1 VTSKYA
7 EVRKNR
13 DFGSRP
19 TIHFHGYKWMPNL
32 IMPGLTPH
40 PTGMEI
46 GPVED
51 QVDIAKPHSDWV
63 VKIDDNDHLG
73 FTVQTLKREFWD
85 SDDDTLVKAGTTI
98 ASFLLPPRMATA
110 ALRLDDPV
118 EINRMHFL
126 AGRRSWRLHDGKN
139 FEVDGGVLVLGTC
152 AIERVSHRAY
162 QLADR
167 PLGLEAALIPVWT
180 SMLKNFVKMKALV
193 KFPQRLRPGWER
205 EDHIYWY
212 TKSFD
217 SLEALTRD
225 REFAQQK
232 RMNLYKTLLPEQ

>member
-1 VTSKYA
+1 
-7 EVRKNR
+7 
-13 DFGSRP
+13 
-19 TIHFHGYKWMPNL
+19 MPNL

-85 SDDDTLVKAGTTI
+85 SDEDTLVKAGTTI